1 MQVLKVPN
9 NNKLK
14 GIEDCNA
21 GNQNRRCN
29 IRKKELNSIKQT

>member
-21 GNQNRRCN
+21 GN
-29 IRKKELNSIKQT
+29 